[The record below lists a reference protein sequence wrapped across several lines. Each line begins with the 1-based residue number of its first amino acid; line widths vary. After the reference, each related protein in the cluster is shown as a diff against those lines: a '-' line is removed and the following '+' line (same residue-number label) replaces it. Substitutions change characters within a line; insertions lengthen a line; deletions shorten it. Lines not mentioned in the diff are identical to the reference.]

1 MTYDDFD
8 HGYRQPPR
16 DKKAFVASEIGRLN
30 TTGPMKDPGVTARKA
45 AERAQRLTAADH
57 LFGVYPGCTLG
68 AKPPGHAAVTAG
80 DDTRGI
86 GNDD

>member
-1 MTYDDFD
+1 MHDDFD

-16 DKKAFVASEIGRLN
+16 DKRAFVEDELARLSAS
-30 TTGPMKDPGVTARKA
+30 GPMEDPGVTARKA
-45 AERAQRLTAADH
+45 AERAQRLKAADH
-57 LFGVYPGCTLG
+57 LFGTYWGCTLG
-68 AKPPGHAAVTAG
+68 AKPPGHAKVTAG